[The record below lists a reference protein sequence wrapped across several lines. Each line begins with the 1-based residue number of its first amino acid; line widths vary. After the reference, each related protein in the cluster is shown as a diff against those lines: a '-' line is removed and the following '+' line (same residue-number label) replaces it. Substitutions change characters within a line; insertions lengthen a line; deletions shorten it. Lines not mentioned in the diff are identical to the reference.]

1 MLKLHFDYFTN
12 EEKFLHIKRKFL
24 FKDYSFDHE
33 DAHISQVDLEIND
46 IAYLRMISNET
57 DETEVLSEN
66 FYNDHITPSV
76 KRISEKYKKEFMEA
90 FDGDYSILE
99 IGEDKFKRI
108 ELGKLNVISKEI
120 ENAPHLI
127 KSLKET
133 LHKTIDELYGFV
145 NAYKQKEVKDKI
157 PFNLSKNEVITLFHL
172 LYQKGHISQELNKN
186 DISRLIGR
194 NFEYFNKTEKKYM
207 PIVKPGKQ
215 ENNLLTDHA
224 SSSPDLTLRKLKKIF
239 RDKDFFTSTIDVKTG
254 DKKITS

>member
-12 EEKFLHIKRKFL
+12 EEKFLQIKRKFL
-24 FKDYSFDHE
+24 FQDQHFDNYE
-33 DAHISQVDLEIND
+33 AHISEVNIEIND
-46 IAYLRMISNET
+46 IVYVSKTSDDDTN
-57 DETEVLSEN
+57 VLDLN
-66 FYNDHITPSV
+66 FYIHHISPAIV
-76 KRISEKYKKEFMEA
+76 RISEKYKKEFIEE
-90 FDGDYSILE
+90 FDGNYFLLDT
-99 IGEDKFKRI
+99 GEDKFKRI
-108 ELGKLNVISKEI
+108 ELSKLNIITTEI

-133 LHKTIDELYGFV
+133 LHQTIIELYGFV

-172 LYQKGHISQELNKN
+172 LYQKGYISNELDKK

-207 PIVKPGKQ
+207 PVIKPGKQ

-224 SSSPDLTLRKLKKIF
+224 ANSPDLTLRKLKKIF
-239 RDKDFFTSTIDVKTG
+239 KHKDFFTIDIGIKTG
-254 DKKITS
+254 DKKIIP